1 MTRPAIP
8 TTMRTTP
15 TVDRLIPL
23 TDVVTA
29 NFRIAPI
36 AINTKL
42 EPILISRS
50 PSWGSW
56 TFQGYPGRKP
66 YASLPC
72 GTGRG
77 CVALRPVDRLGL
89 FVQGVPGSHG
99 PVHAKRKGTPDDHS
113 RNRAYRHRTTRE
125 EPRHT
130 GNHRHHPVGDW
141 SDPVG
146 PGLHGSRRRRSQALL
161 LTGGLTILTDAPYG
175 GRGRSSNLPPHAIH
189 GPGEK
194 GAL

>member
-15 TVDRLIPL
+15 TVDRVIPL

-56 TFQGYPGRKP
+56 TFQRHSNGKP

-99 PVHAKRKGTPDDHS
+99 PVHAKRKGTSDDHS
-113 RNRAYRHRTTRE
+113 RACACGRGIGRQHYYWR
-125 EPRHT
+125 
-130 GNHRHHPVGDW
+130 
-141 SDPVG
+141 
-146 PGLHGSRRRRSQALL
+146 
-161 LTGGLTILTDAPYG
+161 GLTVLTDASYG
-175 GRGRSSNLPPHAIH
+175 GRGRSSNLPPHAID
-189 GPGEK
+189 GPDEK

>member
-50 PSWGSW
+50 HHGVREHFKV
-56 TFQGYPGRKP
+56 TPGRKP

-77 CVALRPVDRLGL
+77 CVALRPVDRICL

-99 PVHAKRKGTPDDHS
+99 PVHAKRKGTSDDHS
-113 RNRAYRHRTTRE
+113 RNCACGRGIGRQHSHPGDHWR
-125 EPRHT
+125 
-130 GNHRHHPVGDW
+130 HPVGDW
-141 SDPVG
+141 SDPVD

-161 LTGGLTILTDAPYG
+161 LTGVSPY
-175 GRGRSSNLPPHAIH
+175 
-189 GPGEK
+189 
-194 GAL
+194 

>member
-15 TVDRLIPL
+15 TVDRVIPL

-56 TFQGYPGRKP
+56 TFQRHSNGKP

-99 PVHAKRKGTPDDHS
+99 PVHARRKGTSDDHS
-113 RNRAYRHRTTRE
+113 RDCACGCGIGRQHSHPGDHWR
-125 EPRHT
+125 
-130 GNHRHHPVGDW
+130 HPVGGW

-146 PGLHGSRRRRSQALL
+146 PGLHGPRHRRSQALL
-161 LTGGLTILTDAPYG
+161 LTGVLSVLTDASKG
-175 GRGRSSNLPPHAIH
+175 GRGRSSNVPPHAIN
-189 GPGEK
+189 GPDEK